1 MTIDGFQPMTLLDF
15 PHKVGCT
22 VFLKGCNFRCPFCHN
37 GPLVEGKGER
47 PTPALALETFRD
59 FLQRRQGLLDGV
71 CVSGGEPLLNPQLP
85 QLLEAVKEQG
95 FLVKVDTNGSFP
107 HKLRELWKSGLVDYV
122 AMDIKNSPARYAET
136 AGVAELDLTPIRE
149 SVAWLLEGHVDY
161 EFRTTVVR
169 QFHDAASFAAIG
181 PWIAGARR
189 YFLQTFTQRDTVL
202 RGGLSAWDGETMEH
216 FAAQMRPYV
225 VHVEVR

>member
-149 SVAWLLEGHVDY
+149 SAAWLLEGHVDY

-225 VHVEVR
+225 AHVEVR

>member
-225 VHVEVR
+225 AHVEVR

>member
-122 AMDIKNSPARYAET
+122 AMDIKNRPARYAET

-225 VHVEVR
+225 AHVEVR

>member
-47 PTPALALETFRD
+47 PAPALALETFRD

-71 CVSGGEPLLNPQLP
+71 CVSGGEPLLNPQLS

-225 VHVEVR
+225 AHVEVR

>member
-15 PHKVGCT
+15 PNKVGCT

-37 GPLVEGKGER
+37 ATLVELER
-47 PTPALALETFRD
+47 EQSAPPLALEKFRD

-85 QLLEAVKEQG
+85 QLLELVKG
-95 FLVKVDTNGSFP
+95 LGYLVKVDTNGSFP
-107 HKLRELWKSGLVDYV
+107 QRLVELWKSGL
-122 AMDIKNSPARYAET
+122 
-136 AGVAELDLTPIRE
+136 
-149 SVAWLLEGHVDY
+149 VDY

-169 QFHDAASFAAIG
+169 QFHDAQSFAQIG
-181 PWIAGARR
+181 PWIAGAKR
-189 YFLQTFTQRDTVL
+189 YYLQTFTHRATVL
-202 RGGLSAWDGETMEH
+202 RPGLSAWDGETMEG

-225 VHVEVR
+225 SHVEVR

>member
-122 AMDIKNSPARYAET
+122 AMDIKNSPDRYAET

-169 QFHDAASFAAIG
+169 EFHDADSFRAIG

-189 YFLQTFTQRDTVL
+189 YFFQTFTQRDTVL

>member
-15 PHKVGCT
+15 PNKVGCT

-37 GPLVEGKGER
+37 ATLVELER
-47 PTPALALETFRD
+47 EQSAPPLALENFRD

-85 QLLEAVKEQG
+85 QLLELVKG
-95 FLVKVDTNGSFP
+95 LGYLVKVDTNGSFP
-107 HKLRELWKSGLVDYV
+107 QRLVELWKSGLVDYV

-136 AGVAELDLTPIRE
+136 VGVEGLDLSPIRE
-149 SVAWLLEGHVDY
+149 SVSWLLEGRVDY

-169 QFHDAASFAAIG
+169 QFHDAQSFAQIG
-181 PWIAGARR
+181 PWIAGAKR
-189 YFLQTFTQRDTVL
+189 YYLQTFTHRDTVL
-202 RGGLSAWDGETMEH
+202 RPGLSAWDGETMEG

-225 VHVEVR
+225 SHVEVR

>member
-15 PHKVGCT
+15 PHKVGCA

-59 FLQRRQGLLDGV
+59 FLRRRQGLLDGV
-71 CVSGGEPLLNPQLP
+71 CVSGGEPLLNPQLS

-225 VHVEVR
+225 AHVEVR

>member
-47 PTPALALETFRD
+47 PTPALTLETFRD
-59 FLQRRQGLLDGV
+59 FLRRRQGLLDGV

-122 AMDIKNSPARYAET
+122 AIDIKNSPARYAET

-225 VHVEVR
+225 AHVEWR

>member
-71 CVSGGEPLLNPQLP
+71 CVSGGEPLLNPQLS

-225 VHVEVR
+225 AHVEVR

>member
-1 MTIDGFQPMTLLDF
+1 M
-15 PHKVGCT
+15 
-22 VFLKGCNFRCPFCHN
+22 
-37 GPLVEGKGER
+37 
-47 PTPALALETFRD
+47 
-59 FLQRRQGLLDGV
+59 
-71 CVSGGEPLLNPQLP
+71 NPQLP

-225 VHVEVR
+225 AHVEVR

>member
-47 PTPALALETFRD
+47 PTPALTLETFRD
-59 FLQRRQGLLDGV
+59 FLRRRQGLLDGV

-122 AMDIKNSPARYAET
+122 ALDIKNSPDRYAET

-225 VHVEVR
+225 AHVEVR

>member
-136 AGVAELDLTPIRE
+136 AGVAELNLTPIRE

-225 VHVEVR
+225 AHVEVR

>member
-59 FLQRRQGLLDGV
+59 FLRRRQGLLDGV

-122 AMDIKNSPARYAET
+122 AMDIKNSPDRYAET

-225 VHVEVR
+225 AHVEVR

>member
-47 PTPALALETFRD
+47 PAPALTLETFRD

-225 VHVEVR
+225 AHVEVR

>member
-47 PTPALALETFRD
+47 PTPALTLETFRD

-225 VHVEVR
+225 AHVEVR

>member
-1 MTIDGFQPMTLLDF
+1 MTIDGFQPMTLLDW
-15 PHKVGCT
+15 PGKVGCT
-22 VFLKGCNFRCPFCHN
+22 VFLAGCNFRCPFCHN
-37 GPLVEGKGER
+37 APLVEGER
-47 PTPALALETFRD
+47 PAPALALETFRD

-225 VHVEVR
+225 AHVEVR

>member
-47 PTPALALETFRD
+47 PTPALTLETLRD

-71 CVSGGEPLLNPQLP
+71 CVSGGEPLLNPQLS

-149 SVAWLLEGHVDY
+149 SAAWLLEGHVDY

-225 VHVEVR
+225 AHVEVR

>member
-122 AMDIKNSPARYAET
+122 AMDIKNSPDRYAET

-225 VHVEVR
+225 AHVEVR

>member
-59 FLQRRQGLLDGV
+59 FLRRRQGLLDGV

-225 VHVEVR
+225 AHVEVR

>member
-1 MTIDGFQPMTLLDF
+1 MTIDGFQPMTLLDW
-15 PHKVGCT
+15 PGKVGCT
-22 VFLKGCNFRCPFCHN
+22 VFLAGCNFRCPFCHN

-59 FLQRRQGLLDGV
+59 FLRRRQGLLDGV

-122 AMDIKNSPARYAET
+122 AMDIKNSPDRYAET

-225 VHVEVR
+225 AHVEVR